1 MSFFILY
8 CILLKNDS
16 LLLILRFPGYFETPL
31 FQTFYHFPWD
41 FEIAGFD
48 CIIDIMTHPLSVQEM
63 LNWAGLWVAI
73 VICQNVKYDLIIFI
87 WKLWCSYCY
96 FIKRETSPF
105 KVSVVEFSL
114 FRTMTNYLHLWGSI
128 SIWNWRKL
136 NCPWRDGTGEWQ
148 NSKVSWMGG

>member
-1 MSFFILY
+1 
-8 CILLKNDS
+8 
-16 LLLILRFPGYFETPL
+16 
-31 FQTFYHFPWD
+31 
-41 FEIAGFD
+41 
-48 CIIDIMTHPLSVQEM
+48 MTHPLLAQEM
-63 LNWAGLWVAI
+63 LNWACLWVAI
-73 VICQNVKYDLIIFI
+73 AICQNVKYDLIIFI

-136 NCPWRDGTGEWQ
+136 NFPWRDGTGEWQ
-148 NSKVSWMGG
+148 NSKVSRMVGLITFNNFQISSSQLPVPCIFRETKGKFDFTSRVFMASFLSRHLFQFEESVK

>member
-1 MSFFILY
+1 MPVNKIVTLPLPVNTVTILPLNQ
-8 CILLKNDS
+8 ILHLN
-16 LLLILRFPGYFETPL
+16 
-31 FQTFYHFPWD
+31 
-41 FEIAGFD
+41 
-48 CIIDIMTHPLSVQEM
+48 IIDIMTHPLLAQEM
-63 LNWAGLWVAI
+63 LNWACLWVAI
-73 VICQNVKYDLIIFI
+73 AICQNVKYDLIIFI

-148 NSKVSWMGG
+148 NSKVGRMVG